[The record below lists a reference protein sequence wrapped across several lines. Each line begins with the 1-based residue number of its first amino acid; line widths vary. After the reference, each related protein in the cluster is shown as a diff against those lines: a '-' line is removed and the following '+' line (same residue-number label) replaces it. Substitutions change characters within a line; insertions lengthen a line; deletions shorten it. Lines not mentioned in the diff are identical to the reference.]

1 MSMKVR
7 EKRFLQPLCW
17 GDSSSTFLAIVWLCV
32 LIFWCFLFVWCLH
45 RIQHPL
51 QNEENEFRERF
62 LWIKSHNKSDSFIKR
77 NLDSCCSSQVLFST
91 TQHTITL
98 TQSYAL
104 IHSLRLSLSH
114 FLILSLSLST
124 TYSFLH
130 YLISV
135 FFVSELSVHS
145 HLIWFVFLLFLTNF
159 WCSWR
164 IFLIWRY
171 RTSIKE
177 ADTVRYYACRVLCNM
192 AKDPT
197 IKQILT
203 SKVTTLFY
211 LHASLLFSLKRIT
224 NWKIKMCY
232 EESTNTCII

>member
-114 FLILSLSLST
+114 FLILSLSLSLNYLLIFT
-124 TYSFLH
+124 LSHFCVFCIWTFSSFAFN
-130 YLISV
+130 LICI
-135 FFVSELSVHS
+135 FIVSYK
-145 HLIWFVFLLFLTNF
+145 LLMFLTNF
-159 WCSWR
+159 
-164 IFLIWRY
+164 F
-171 RTSIKE
+171 
-177 ADTVRYYACRVLCNM
+177 D
-192 AKDPT
+192 
-197 IKQILT
+197 
-203 SKVTTLFY
+203 
-211 LHASLLFSLKRIT
+211 LKIS
-224 NWKIKMCY
+224 NI
-232 EESTNTCII
+232 N